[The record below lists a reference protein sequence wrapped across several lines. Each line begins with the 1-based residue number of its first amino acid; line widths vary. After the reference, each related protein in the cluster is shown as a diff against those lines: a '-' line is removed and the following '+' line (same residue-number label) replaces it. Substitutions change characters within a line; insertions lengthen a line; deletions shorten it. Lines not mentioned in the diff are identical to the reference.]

1 MFVLGITVPDG
12 EFVHIYV
19 LGRRYHVIKPIKVGS
34 FFSYGSISSRHS
46 FPDYQKLQW
55 KKDKIMIYN
64 LPEDISLE
72 VLKTVLKQSKLKT
85 FFKLRRVSK
94 QWNKLIPL
102 AVQYILYHQE
112 ERYWGISGKFFEPNK
127 IIFVNPQ
134 RLAYDLR
141 TKFVYLLSCD
151 PIKIHFYK
159 KEREQVICKY
169 SVEYWDYNGKLEA
182 MRSQWTLIS
191 PNIEAVKESG
201 LYGEK
206 NCRVIFKIED
216 KRLFKFVDRLSKF
229 D

>member
-1 MFVLGITVPDG
+1 
-12 EFVHIYV
+12 
-19 LGRRYHVIKPIKVGS
+19 
-34 FFSYGSISSRHS
+34 
-46 FPDYQKLQW
+46 
-55 KKDKIMIYN
+55 MIYN
-64 LPEDISLE
+64 LSEDVSLE
-72 VLKTVLKQSKLKT
+72 VLKRVLKQSKLKT

-112 ERYWGISGKFFEPNK
+112 ERYWGIS
-127 IIFVNPQ
+127 